1 MTMHLARG
9 LSTINTKKPKQ
20 KKLTQ
25 AQIEKLRVE
34 WRQHNKNMR
43 RKNMHD
49 LQFENFEDYIAYTRG
64 QYKPKQRKEEKE
76 FKPYAS
82 TQSYERHTEKY
93 PSLTTSNTIPGACA
107 KRESQKYTGDLICGV
122 AVMHKSNLVPV
133 MRGTKQAEEIASMR
147 R

>member
-1 MTMHLARG
+1 MHLARG

-64 QYKPKQRKEEKE
+64 QYKPKHRKEEKE
-76 FKPYAS
+76 FKPYAP
-82 TQSYERHTEKY
+82 TQPPIRHTESY
-93 PSLTTSNTIPGACA
+93 PSLQTSDTIPGACA
-107 KRESQKYTGDLICGV
+107 KRENPKYTGDLIVGIGT
-122 AVMHKSNLVPV
+122 MHKSNAVPI
-133 MRGTKQAEEIASMR
+133 MRGTKQAEELAKMR